1 MMERIQE
8 KVAKVK
14 KAKTSHYIYFRRL
27 PGGKPKDKNKA
38 NVLSFKTKILG
49 SVPEIKK
56 KKIWKA
62 PCTWENQLIT
72 TNTKCVLIKLLDFR

>member
-8 KVAKVK
+8 KVAKVNK
-14 KAKTSHYIYFRRL
+14 EKTSHYIYFRRL

-38 NVLSFKTKILG
+38 NVLSFKTKIQG

-56 KKIWKA
+56 KKDLKS
-62 PCTWENQLIT
+62 TMYLRKSVDK

>member
-8 KVAKVK
+8 KVAKVNK
-14 KAKTSHYIYFRRL
+14 EKTSHYIYFRRL

-38 NVLSFKTKILG
+38 NVLSFKTKIQG

-56 KKIWKA
+56 KKDLKS
-62 PCTWENQLIT
+62 TMYLRKSVDNNQHKVCSYKIT
-72 TNTKCVLIKLLDFR
+72 GF

>member
-27 PGGKPKDKNKA
+27 PGGKPKDKGSMVYYTSGSKGNQFPTSTLMFLRGP
-38 NVLSFKTKILG
+38 VLLPPPPPPHDWLRVSNLF
-49 SVPEIKK
+49 V
-56 KKIWKA
+56 
-62 PCTWENQLIT
+62 
-72 TNTKCVLIKLLDFR
+72 VYD